1 MADQYHHGNLKSK
14 LLEEAVTLISQD
26 GLENLSLRRLA
37 TQCGVSHNAIYR
49 HFDSKERLIDAC
61 RAYVMQELTRT
72 LELTLSGLDES
83 LPQTMEQLGT
93 AYLDFYMRNP
103 TYFSAPFSVFRR
115 VAVAIAEN
123 QGIPQD
129 ETRWR
134 LLRYWTMLNG
144 IFAMW
149 ISSNVEL
156 PENWKTCLKNEF

>member
-72 LELTLSGLDES
+72 LELTLSGLDEACRRPWNS
-83 LPQTMEQLGT
+83 
-93 AYLDFYMRNP
+93 
-103 TYFSAPFSVFRR
+103 SAPPIWIFTCATRR
-115 VAVAIAEN
+115 ISARIS
-123 QGIPQD
+123 
-129 ETRWR
+129 
-134 LLRYWTMLNG
+134 
-144 IFAMW
+144 AMRPR
-149 ISSNVEL
+149 N
-156 PENWKTCLKNEF
+156 

>member
-83 LPQTMEQLGT
+83 LP
-93 AYLDFYMRNP
+93 RPWNS
-103 TYFSAPFSVFRR
+103 SAPPIWIFTCATRR
-115 VAVAIAEN
+115 ISARIS
-123 QGIPQD
+123 
-129 ETRWR
+129 
-134 LLRYWTMLNG
+134 
-144 IFAMW
+144 AMRPR
-149 ISSNVEL
+149 N
-156 PENWKTCLKNEF
+156 

>member
-83 LPQTMEQLGT
+83 LP
-93 AYLDFYMRNP
+93 P
-103 TYFSAPFSVFRR
+103 WSSSAPPIWIFTCATRR
-115 VAVAIAEN
+115 
-123 QGIPQD
+123 
-129 ETRWR
+129 
-134 LLRYWTMLNG
+134 
-144 IFAMW
+144 
-149 ISSNVEL
+149 ISARISATH
-156 PENWKTCLKNEF
+156 PRS